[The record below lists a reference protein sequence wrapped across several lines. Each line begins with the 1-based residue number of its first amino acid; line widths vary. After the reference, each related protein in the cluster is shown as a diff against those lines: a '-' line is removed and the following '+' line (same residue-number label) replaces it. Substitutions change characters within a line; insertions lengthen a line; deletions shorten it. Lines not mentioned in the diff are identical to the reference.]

1 MMGSL
6 SCLLFWEALVGGDS
20 STLPVG
26 LEQSRLSAWDPPGEV
41 PGGPALGSCLSSGDI
56 TGLDLLRLG

>member
-1 MMGSL
+1 M
-6 SCLLFWEALVGGDS
+6 GGDS